1 MNKAIIIVA
10 GGTGSRMQ
18 SDIPKQFMLLKGKP
32 LIFHTIEKFHAALP
46 SCKIIVVL
54 PSSQMSYWEEIKQQH
69 SFSIALETTA
79 GGKSRFES
87 VKNGMQLIHEECVV
101 GVHDAVRPLIS
112 LENIQLL
119 FNEAEIK
126 ASKIFDP
133 NAPKS
138 RALTAIP
145 FVGKDC
151 PSERSEFAKPDVV
164 ISLTILAYRYE
175 GLRHE
180 DLRSVLKQLQ
190 QDLSEESGNTQI
202 RPSFQKFAQWVKM
215 GGGKVR
221 GVRKDITDKRSGRVK
236 F

>member
-10 GGTGSRMQ
+10 GGSGSRMQ

-32 LIFHTIEKFHAALP
+32 LIFHTIEKFNAALP

-54 PSSQMSYWEEIKQQH
+54 PSSQMNYWEEIKQQH

-126 ASKIFDP
+126 G
-133 NAPKS
+133 N
-138 RALTAIP
+138 AIP
-145 FVGKDC
+145 FVPCKD
-151 PSERSEFAKPDVV
+151 
-164 ISLTILAYRYE
+164 SLREINNNENKAVAREKYVLIQTPQCFKWSLIKE
-175 GLRHE
+175 GYNGEELNSFT
-180 DLRSVLKQLQ
+180 DDASVFEHL
-190 QDLSEESGNTQI
+190 
-202 RPSFQKFAQWVKM
+202 
-215 GGGKVR
+215 GGKVNLVQGDER
-221 GVRKDITDKRSGRVK
+221 NIKITYPVD
-236 F
+236 FTFAELML

>member
-54 PSSQMSYWEEIKQQH
+54 PSSQMNYWEELKNQH
-69 SFSIALETTA
+69 SFSIGIVTTA

-87 VKNGMQLIHEECVV
+87 VKNGMQLIREESIV

-126 ASKIFDP
+126 G
-133 NAPKS
+133 N
-138 RALTAIP
+138 AIP
-145 FVGKDC
+145 FVPCKD
-151 PSERSEFAKPDVV
+151 
-164 ISLTILAYRYE
+164 SLREINNNENKAVAREKYVLIQTPQCFKWSLIKE
-175 GLRHE
+175 GYNGEELNSFT
-180 DLRSVLKQLQ
+180 DDASVFEHL
-190 QDLSEESGNTQI
+190 
-202 RPSFQKFAQWVKM
+202 
-215 GGGKVR
+215 GGKVNLVQGDER
-221 GVRKDITDKRSGRVK
+221 NIKITYPVD
-236 F
+236 FTFAELML